1 VAYVAA
7 GRAGPAADEFARISA
22 DPHEDRAVVHE
33 ALARA
38 ADLYQQSGDNAR
50 SVAMLERLVKE
61 YPTPV
66 ADAIEVRQR
75 LLDIAAKNGDSER
88 QRYWQQEIVK
98 ADASAGA
105 ARTER
110 TKYLA
115 SKAQLALATPV
126 RDQFRSIKLVAPL
139 KQSLVAKRKS
149 LDAAVLAYKE
159 VAEYQVAET
168 TTAATYETAELYRT
182 LAHDLMSSERPRKLS
197 GEALEQY
204 NALLDEQ
211 SFPFEE
217 QAIAIHEIN
226 VKRAQEGVYD
236 DSVRKSFAALAE
248 LKPARYGKTELGA
261 NLQPIVSIPVNAGA
275 LGEAE
280 QSLKRAT
287 TLDPGNAAA
296 WSDLGVTLRQEGKF
310 AEARTAYEHA
320 LAADAD
326 YAPAHRNLGVLLDL
340 YLGDPAA
347 ALPEMERYKALSA
360 EDKPVSSWIAELR
373 ARTGIKP
380 PAAPAPAG
388 ASEPAESAAP
398 DATAAADHGGPT

>member
-1 VAYVAA
+1 MN
-7 GRAGPAADEFARISA
+7 
-22 DPHEDRAVVHE
+22 
-33 ALARA
+33 LRA
-38 ADLYQQSGDNAR
+38 ADLYQQSGDSAR
-50 SVAMLERLVKE
+50 SVALLERLVKE

-66 ADAIEVRQR
+66 PESIEVRQR
-75 LLDIAAKNGDSER
+75 LLDIAAKDADPER
-88 QRYWQQEIVK
+88 QRYWQQEIVR

-110 TKYLA
+110 TRYLA
-115 SKAQLALATPV
+115 SRARLALALPV
-126 RDQFRSIKLVAPL
+126 RDEFRSIKLVAPL

-182 LAHDLMSSERPRKLS
+182 LAHDLLTSERPKKLS

-226 VKRAQEGVYD
+226 AKRVQDGVYD

-261 NLQPIVSIPVNAGA
+261 NLQPVLSAPVSPDT
-275 LGEAE
+275 LSQAE
-280 QSLKRAT
+280 ESLKRAT
-287 TLDPGNAAA
+287 TLDPANAAA
-296 WSDLGVTLRQEGKF
+296 WSELGVTLRREGKF
-310 AEARTAYEHA
+310 AEARAAYEHS
-320 LAADAD
+320 LAADAN
-326 YAPAHRNLGVLLDL
+326 YAPAYRNLGVLLDL

-347 ALPEMERYKALSA
+347 ALPEMERYKALTA

-380 PAAPAPAG
+380 PAAPAPAPAG
-388 ASEPAESAAP
+388 AAEPSDSGAP
-398 DATAAADHGGPT
+398 GATAAADHGGPT